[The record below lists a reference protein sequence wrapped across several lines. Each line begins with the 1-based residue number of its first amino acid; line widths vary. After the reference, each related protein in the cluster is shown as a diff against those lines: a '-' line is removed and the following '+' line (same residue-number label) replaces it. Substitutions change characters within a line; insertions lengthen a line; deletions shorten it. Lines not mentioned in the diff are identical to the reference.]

1 MTEAE
6 TILTQNP
13 PKASPILF
21 ALFKYLIIELKAL
34 PYVISAVYLQKTS
47 AWTDKAKVAKNCKVT
62 PKPAQ

>member
-13 PKASPILF
+13 PKASPI
-21 ALFKYLIIELKAL
+21 LFKYLIIELKAL